1 MRKKILAALLGVSM
15 IATLFAG
22 CGSSKGSSS
31 SDKKSAKES
40 GGEVDLTFPCIW
52 VGTDSKAEGFKK
64 IVDGFNSENKGKYHI
79 TIKDYTDY
87 DAYADYIRT
96 SISSGDAPD
105 LFSVK
110 TKADVNL
117 YSQSGK
123 VLDLTDFLA
132 SDDMKDKYADGVLKN
147 EQIDGKNYALPWEAA
162 VIPVIWNGSLLEKAG
177 ITDLPTTTDEY
188 IETFYQLKAAGV
200 TTPASFMTAS
210 NAWTAMLW
218 YTYALGESGG
228 QNAVTGKW
236 KDSNFVDAAN
246 WLKKVYSYAP
256 SDAIGAQAK
265 DVNAHFFNQETA
277 VYTNGT
283 WILSNI
289 KQNAAD
295 GVYDHLKFSAGPGNS
310 MIQYTQAY
318 VLSGAV
324 KDQAKQKAVKAFMS
338 YITDADRLTELTNS
352 SGSVFVPKE
361 KTVDNAYVSE
371 ILKLRDNAK
380 VLIPSFESSVS
391 TTCANDL
398 SPQLESFLSGS
409 TDAKTFVSTLK
420 ADNEEE

>member
-1 MRKKILAALLGVSM
+1 MRKKLLAALLGVSM
-15 IATLFAG
+15 VAALFAG
-22 CGSSKGSSS
+22 CGSSKKSSS
-31 SDKKSAKES
+31 SSKDSS
-40 GGEVDLTFPCIW
+40 SSSGEVDLTFPCIW

-64 IVDGFNSENKGKYHI
+64 IVDGFNSENEGKYHI

-110 TKADVNL
+110 TKADVEL

-123 VLDLTDFLA
+123 VLDLTDFL
-132 SDDMKDKYADGVLKN
+132 SGDDMKSKYSDGVLKN
-147 EQIDGKNYALPWEAA
+147 EQVDGKNYALPWEAA
-162 VIPVIWNGSLLEKAG
+162 VVPVIWNGSLLEKAG

-188 IETFYQLKAAGV
+188 IETFDKLKASGV
-200 TTPASFMTAS
+200 STPASFMTAS

-218 YTYALGESGG
+218 YTYALGEKGG
-228 QNAVTGKW
+228 ADAISGKW
-236 KDSNFVDAAN
+236 NENDFIDAAN
-246 WLKKVYSYAP
+246 WLKEVYGYAP

-289 KQNAAD
+289 QQNAAD
-295 GVYDHLKFSAGPGNS
+295 GVYDNLKFSAGPGNTI
-310 MIQYTQAY
+310 IQYTQAY
-318 VLSGAV
+318 ILSGAV
-324 KDQAKQKAVKAFMS
+324 KDKAKQKAVEAFMT
-338 YITDADRLTELTNS
+338 YVTDADRLTELSNS

-361 KTVDNAYVSE
+361 NTVDNAYVSE
-371 ILKLRDNAK
+371 ILKLRDSAK

-409 TDAKTFVSTLK
+409 IDAKTFVETLK
-420 ADNEEE
+420 ADNEE